1 MKIYLMPIALI
12 MLFTTSAIAELEL
25 ELKINDIKTIE
36 DVQEVRNNLI
46 NKMTNILH
54 SNELSEERV
63 AMIEKR
69 IYKLSN
75 KPLPTQEQ
83 IDWRIENPVDIR
95 TMREKKEKLK
105 KEMRKKILYQYF
117 NNRQIV
123 T

>member
-1 MKIYLMPIALI
+1 MKIYFMLIALI
-12 MLFTTSAIAELEL
+12 MLYTTPAIAEL
-25 ELKINDIKTIE
+25 ELKINDIKAVE
-36 DVQEVRNNLI
+36 DVQEFRNNLI
-46 NKMTNILH
+46 NKMTNILN

-95 TMREKKEKLK
+95 TMRE
-105 KEMRKKILYQYF
+105 RK
-117 NNRQIV
+117 
-123 T
+123 

>member
-1 MKIYLMPIALI
+1 MPIALI

>member
-1 MKIYLMPIALI
+1 MKIYLMPITLI
-12 MLFTTSAIAELEL
+12 MLFATPANAES

-36 DVQEVRNNLI
+36 DVQEFRNNLI
-46 NKMTNILH
+46 NKMTNILN

-63 AMIEKR
+63 TMIEKR

-83 IDWRIENPVDIR
+83 IDWRIENPVDIK
-95 TMREKKEKLK
+95 TMRERKEKLK
-105 KEMRKKILYQYF
+105 RKIQKKILYQYF
-117 NNRQIV
+117 NFNNRQIV

>member
-1 MKIYLMPIALI
+1 MKIYLMPITLI
-12 MLFTTSAIAELEL
+12 MLFTTSANAES

-36 DVQEVRNNLI
+36 DVQEFRNNLI
-46 NKMTNILH
+46 NKMTNILN

-63 AMIEKR
+63 TMIEKR

-83 IDWRIENPVDIR
+83 IDWRIENPVDIK
-95 TMREKKEKLK
+95 TMRERKEKLK
-105 KEMRKKILYQYF
+105 RKIQKKILYQYF

>member
-12 MLFTTSAIAELEL
+12 MLFTTSAIAEL

-83 IDWRIENPVDIR
+83 IDWRIENPVDTR
-95 TMREKKEKLK
+95 TMRERKEKLK
-105 KEMRKKILYQYF
+105 REIQKKILYQYF

>member
-1 MKIYLMPIALI
+1 MKIYLMPITLI
-12 MLFTTSAIAELEL
+12 MLFATPANAES

-36 DVQEVRNNLI
+36 DVQEFRNNLI
-46 NKMTNILH
+46 NKMTNILN

-63 AMIEKR
+63 TMIEKR

-83 IDWRIENPVDIR
+83 IDWRIENPVDIK
-95 TMREKKEKLK
+95 TMRERKKKLK
-105 KEMRKKILYQYF
+105 RKIQKKILYQYF
-117 NNRQIV
+117 NFNNRQIV